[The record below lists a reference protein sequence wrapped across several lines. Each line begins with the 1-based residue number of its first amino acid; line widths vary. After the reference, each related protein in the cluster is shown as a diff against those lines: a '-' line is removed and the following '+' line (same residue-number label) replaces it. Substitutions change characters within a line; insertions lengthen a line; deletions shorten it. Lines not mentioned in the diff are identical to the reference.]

1 MPQNDKPRI
10 LIAPSDLAGVGHFR
24 SIWLAKQMYADF
36 KDKFYVEIN
45 AMPNYNDRNYFKQF
59 DIIHFHR
66 QLGPYETMENFF
78 KELRDAGVTLIM
90 DIDDFWTPPT
100 THPLYQAALKEK
112 LAEKVT
118 GTFKLVDY
126 VTTTTDVFARYI
138 KKYNPKVFVMPNGL
152 DMSEKMWQDEDTKK
166 TDKVRISWIGGSS
179 HLNDLEILRP
189 SMKMLANDPELKDKY
204 QIVMCGYDIRG
215 HITHINPDGTQHTR
229 KILPHETVWNKF
241 EEIFTDNYNPNVV
254 DEDYKNWLKKC
265 KNEQYQG
272 GDVYEKNYVRRW
284 TLPLT
289 QYGKHYNYC
298 DICLAPLAENTFNEV
313 KSELKIIES
322 GMKNKALI
330 AQDYGIYKEIIN
342 NNENGILINKPMNH
356 KGWYVQL
363 KRLILDKEF
372 REKLANNMN
381 TFVKDKYSL
390 KSLTESRIN
399 IYDAILKNK
408 SKGSAIPENVIVAV
422 AETVIPS

>member
-1 MPQNDKPRI
+1 MPQNDKPKI

-36 KDKFYVEIN
+36 KDKYYVEIN
-45 AMPNYNDRNYFKQF
+45 AMPNYNDREYFKQF

-66 QLGPYETMENFF
+66 QLGPYETMEVFF

-90 DIDDFWTPPT
+90 DIDDFWIPPT

-112 LAEKVT
+112 LAEKIT
-118 GTFKLVDY
+118 KTFKLVDY
-126 VTTTTDVFARYI
+126 VTTTTSIFAGYI
-138 KKYNPKVFVMPNGL
+138 KKYNPNVFVMPNGL
-152 DMSEKMWQDEDTKK
+152 DMGEKMWQDEETKK

-179 HLNDLEILRP
+179 HLNDLEILKP

-215 HITHINPDGTQHTR
+215 HITQINPDGSQHTR
-229 KILPHETVWNKF
+229 KILPYETVWNRF

-265 KNEQYQG
+265 KNEPYQN

-322 GMKNKALI
+322 GMKRKALI
-330 AQDYGIYKEIIN
+330 AQDYSIYKELIKH
-342 NNENGILINKPMNH
+342 NESGILINKPMSY
-356 KGWYVQL
+356 KGWYVHL
-363 KRLILDKEF
+363 KKLILDNEF
-372 REKLANNMN
+372 REKLANNLHE
-381 TFVKDKYSL
+381 FVKDKYSL
-390 KSLTESRIN
+390 KSLTESRIQ
-399 IYDAILKNK
+399 IYGKILAKKAAVSLETSDLAASGSGTAINR
-408 SKGSAIPENVIVAV
+408 
-422 AETVIPS
+422 

>member
-1 MPQNDKPRI
+1 MKNRKIKI
-10 LIAPSDLAGVGHFR
+10 LGCPSDLAGVGSWR
-24 SIWLAKQMYADF
+24 TIWPIKKVQEMYS
-36 KDKFYVEIN
+36 DKFEVEIN

-66 QLGPYETMENFF
+66 QLGPYDMMESFF
-78 KELRDAGVTLIM
+78 KELKDAGVTLIM
-90 DIDDFWTPPT
+90 DIDDFWVPPQ
-100 THPLYQAALKEK
+100 THPLYQAAIKEK
-112 LAEKVT
+112 LAEKVINT
-118 GTFKLVDY
+118 LKAVDV
-126 VTTTTDVFARYI
+126 VTTTTEVFARYI
-138 KKYNPKVFVMPNGL
+138 RAYNKNVFVMPNGIEL
-152 DMSEKMWQDEDTKK
+152 GQKMWQDEDTKK

-189 SMKMLANDPELKDKY
+189 SMKMLANDPELKDKF

-215 HITHINPDGTQHTR
+215 HITQINPDGSQHTR
-229 KILPHETVWNKF
+229 KILPHETVWNRF
-241 EEIFTDNYNPNVV
+241 EEIFTDNYNSNVV

-322 GMKNKALI
+322 GMKGKALI
-330 AQDYGIYKEIIN
+330 AQDYGIYKELIRH
-342 NNENGILINKPMNH
+342 NENGILINKPMNQ
-356 KGWYVQL
+356 KGWYIQI
-363 KRLILDKEF
+363 KKLILDHEF
-372 REKLANNMN
+372 RKKLANNIN
-381 TFVKDKYSL
+381 EFVREKYSL
-390 KSLTESRIN
+390 KNLTERRVE
-399 IYDAILKNK
+399 IYDSIL
-408 SKGSAIPENVIVAV
+408 SKKISQEKAEINVPT
-422 AETVIPS
+422 TV